1 MATTL
6 TIKSSVNGLEQ
17 KVSPEQFE
25 TLKANGYKGRVIKE
39 EEAPKSAKTPEEV
52 KETSKK

>member
-25 TLKANGYKGRVIKE
+25 TLKANGYKGRVIHE
-39 EEAPKSAKTPEEV
+39 EGAAKTAKTPEEV
-52 KETSKK
+52 KDASKK